1 METIRTYLENL
12 FAQLP
17 ETPEL
22 VRLRDDMLRTMEDK
36 YEELKS
42 EGKSENEAVGI
53 VISEFGNID
62 ELLAELDLDGAGA
75 ERADT
80 SGEAEASARREE
92 TSAGRTEAFAR
103 EAGASAGEPDFFSD
117 GPEPFCPDPEQVDEI
132 IRDKLRISRIL
143 SLGISLFL
151 LGPALLLVVCALLSA
166 SGLFRQPAGAQAGL
180 ILMLLPLAVCL
191 ILGLIFTIY
200 GRSLQARCRLPK
212 NILPTP
218 SLKAHIL
225 TRREDFEPQ
234 YAVMTAL
241 AILFAIFSPVPL
253 LFFLAAGAAGRT
265 GLSVHE
271 GCTGAFF
278 LLLFL
283 ALSLYLFL
291 TARAQKRVYAL
302 FLPEEAQSGERR
314 KRVGDRRLEEG
325 LLKAVL
331 SSYWPFVF
339 IVYFIVSFF
348 TGLWAVSWLIYWPI
362 APMVQRVLCARLD
375 SLKKKRNR
383 DGEKEEKR
391 QA

>member
-1 METIRTYLENL
+1 M
-12 FAQLP
+12 A
-17 ETPEL
+17 
-22 VRLRDDMLRTMEDK
+22 
-36 YEELKS
+36 
-42 EGKSENEAVGI
+42 
-53 VISEFGNID
+53 
-62 ELLAELDLDGAGA
+62 AGA
-75 ERADT
+75 D
-80 SGEAEASARREE
+80 GQAR
-92 TSAGRTEAFAR
+92 GH
-103 EAGASAGEPDFFSD
+103 GILH
-117 GPEPFCPDPEQVDEI
+117 PEQADEI

-200 GRSLQARCRLPK
+200 GSSLQARCRFPK

-218 SLKAHIL
+218 SLRAHIL
-225 TRREDFEPQ
+225 TQQEDFQPQ

-265 GLSVHE
+265 GFSVHE
-271 GCTGAFF
+271 GCTGTFF

-291 TARAQKRVYAL
+291 TARAQKRIYAL
-302 FLPEEAQSGERR
+302 FLHEESQSGERR
-314 KRVGDRRLEEG
+314 KRVDARRLEEG

-348 TGLWAVSWLIYWPI
+348 SGLWAISWLIYWPI

-375 SLKKKRNR
+375 SLKKKRNKDR
-383 DGEKEEKR
+383 EKEEKR
-391 QA
+391 QE

>member
-17 ETPEL
+17 ETPEII
-22 VRLRDDMLRTMEDK
+22 RLKDDMLRTMEDK
-36 YEELKS
+36 YIELKS

-62 ELLAELDLDGAGA
+62 ELLAELDLDGADAGK
-75 ERADT
+75 ADG
-80 SGEAEASARREE
+80 SGEAG
-92 TSAGRTEAFAR
+92 TSFG
-103 EAGASAGEPDFFSD
+103 
-117 GPEPFCPDPEQVDEI
+117 GPEPFCPDPEQADEI
-132 IRDKLRISRIL
+132 IQDHIRISCIL

-151 LGPALLLVVCALLSA
+151 LGPALLSVVCALLSA
-166 SGLFRQPAGAQAGL
+166 SGFFRQPAGAQAGL

-200 GRSLQARCRLPK
+200 GRSLRARCRFPK

-218 SLKAHIL
+218 SLRAHVL
-225 TRREDFEPQ
+225 ARREDFEPQ
-234 YAVMTAL
+234 YAVMMAL

-253 LFFLAAGAAGRT
+253 LFFLAAGADGWT

-278 LLLFL
+278 LFLFL

-302 FLPEEAQSGERR
+302 FLHEGPQSGGGR
-314 KRVGDRRLEEG
+314 KRVDARRLEEG
-325 LLKAVL
+325 LLKAIL
-331 SSYWPFVF
+331 SSYWPLVF
-339 IVYFIVSFF
+339 CVYFLVSFL

-362 APMVQRVLCARLD
+362 APMVQRGLNARLG
-375 SLKKKRNR
+375 SLKKKRKKAR
-383 DGEKEEKR
+383 KKKESPPSSGS
-391 QA
+391 

>member
-17 ETPEL
+17 ETPEII
-22 VRLRDDMLRTMEDK
+22 RLKDDMLRTMEDK
-36 YEELKS
+36 YIELKS

-62 ELLAELDLDGAGA
+62 ELLAELDLD
-75 ERADT
+75 RADAGKADG
-80 SGEAEASARREE
+80 SGEAE
-92 TSAGRTEAFAR
+92 TSSGGSDFFTG
-103 EAGASAGEPDFFSD
+103 EAGTFFG
-117 GPEPFCPDPEQVDEI
+117 GPEPFCPDPEQADEI

-234 YAVMTAL
+234 YAVMMAL

-302 FLPEEAQSGERR
+302 FLPEEAQSGGWR
-314 KRVGDRRLEEG
+314 KRVDARRLEEG

-331 SSYWPFVF
+331 SSYWPLVF
-339 IVYFIVSFF
+339 CVYFLVSFF

-362 APMVQRVLCARLD
+362 SPLVQRTLYARLD
-375 SLKKKRNR
+375 SLKKKRKKAR
-383 DGEKEEKR
+383 KQEEKR
-391 QA
+391 QS